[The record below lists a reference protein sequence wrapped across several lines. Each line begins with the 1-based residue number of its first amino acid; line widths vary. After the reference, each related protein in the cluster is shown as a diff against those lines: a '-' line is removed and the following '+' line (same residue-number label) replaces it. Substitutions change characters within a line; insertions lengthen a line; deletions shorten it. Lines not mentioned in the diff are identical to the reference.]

1 MQQLALLRLK
11 GSAEQQDANAWCEK
25 PGHGMAPG
33 ERVLENTD
41 REREMGNTRGL
52 REDTSYCYAL
62 RTSRGS
68 QLLPRLT
75 NSFQRFRC
83 GANGGVAPCSA
94 RRSTFARRLRVLRAT
109 HRLPFLRLVPGRPPA
124 ASRCGRKVRAPQG
137 KVAGNA
143 RRPRG
148 QGKCHRDQTAGR
160 LATATVRVKRRGKS
174 SPRSGRLD
182 RHGKP
187 HLEEDRIGGSR
198 CPRPDPRVGRWRASA
213 RTLLEKWPPP
223 PSGGQQNPAYGDQA
237 SHSRVTAPRR
247 AQPNFGVCA
256 RMRRALLPARRSSSR
271 TTLRSLGRPGPAAR

>member
-1 MQQLALLRLK
+1 MLAANGCTLAISPHPEQGWSRPESRSLRSGDRFAQKRVHSLVLRP
-11 GSAEQQDANAWCEK
+11 SAAFAQNRRLHRIG
-25 PGHGMAPG
+25 PGQPGQSTLPSRPHGGAESLVASFVVTPNAPG
-33 ERVLENTD
+33 LV
-41 REREMGNTRGL
+41 
-52 REDTSYCYAL
+52 
-62 RTSRGS
+62 
-68 QLLPRLT
+68 
-75 NSFQRFRC
+75 
-83 GANGGVAPCSA
+83 CS
-94 RRSTFARRLRVLRAT
+94 
-109 HRLPFLRLVPGRPPA
+109 RLVPGRPPA
-124 ASRCGRKVRAPQG
+124 ASRCRRKVRAPKG

-148 QGKCHRDQTAGR
+148 QGQCHRDQTAGL
-160 LATATVRVKRRGKS
+160 LATATARVKRRGKS
-174 SPRSGRLD
+174 SPHPGRPGW
-182 RHGKP
+182 HGKP

-271 TTLRSLGRPGPAAR
+271 TTRRSLGSPGPAAR